1 MNKIQN
7 YIINYN
13 LLEENKEFYI
23 KSKILPICK
32 DEIYTTLAICENS
45 QLDFLSS
52 KFTTLIKYIEIPEND
67 ILFILNSIDLRI
79 KLFKLLEKS
88 IKNENIEEEYIKE
101 FIFLIL
107 ELSIKNRAS
116 DIHIESFEKQLFIRL
131 RIDGKLK
138 IFFTFSSKY
147 FALIS
152 SSFKVMANLDI
163 TLRLLPQDGRFNSI
177 IENNSYDFRI
187 SSMPSI
193 HGESL
198 VIRILDNNN
207 VNKTLDDLGFSK
219 NIYTQLKDILK
230 LRQGLV
236 LITGPTGSGK
246 TTTLYSLLQ
255 ELNFE
260 DKKIITIEDP
270 VEYKIDSII
279 QIGIN
284 EKIGLSFEKV
294 LKNILRQDPDIIL
307 IGEIRDKFSLDI
319 ALQASL
325 TGHLVIASIHA
336 SSCVETISRLIDLN
350 SDSFLI
356 ASTLK
361 MILSQ
366 RLVLNICKSCSFK
379 GCEICNYTGYY
390 DRSSIAEVLVV
401 DEKISSM
408 IFKKE
413 DTNLIKRYLEE
424 YNFKTILDD
433 GKYKVSQNIT
443 SLEEVYKVIS
453 I

>member
-1 MNKIQN
+1 MKKIQN
-7 YIINYN
+7 YIIDYS
-13 LLEENKEFYI
+13 LLEKNKDFYI
-23 KSKILPICK
+23 QNKILPIFQDDLYTHIAIYK
-32 DEIYTTLAICENS
+32 DSILNEIDSKITTLKI
-45 QLDFLSS
+45 
-52 KFTTLIKYIEIPEND
+52 YIEIPKND
-67 ILFILNSIDLRI
+67 ILFILNSINLRVE
-79 KLFKLLEKS
+79 LFNLLEKV
-88 IKNENIEEEYIKE
+88 IKNENMQEGNIKD
-101 FIFLIL
+101 FLLLIL
-107 ELSIKNRAS
+107 EFSVKSRAS
-116 DIHIESFEKQLFIRL
+116 DIHIECFEKKLFIRF

-147 FALIS
+147 FSMIS
-152 SSFKVMANLDI
+152 SSLKVMANLDI
-163 TLRLLPQDGRFNSI
+163 TLKLLPQDGRFNCSI
-177 IENNSYDFRI
+177 EDISYNFRL
-187 SSMPSI
+187 STMPSI
-193 HGESL
+193 YAESL
-198 VIRILDNNN
+198 VIRILDNKNI
-207 VNKTLDDLGFSK
+207 NKKLNELGFSQ
-219 NIYTQLKDILK
+219 NIYTQLKDVVNLT
-230 LRQGLV
+230 QGLV

-255 ELNFE
+255 EFSFE

-336 SSCVETISRLIDLN
+336 NSCVETISRLIDLN
-350 SDSFLI
+350 ADSFLI
-356 ASTLK
+356 ANTLK
-361 MILSQ
+361 MIMAQ
-366 RLVLNICKSCSFK
+366 RLVLNICKSCALK
-379 GCEICNYTGYY
+379 GCELCNYTGFY
-390 DRSSIAEVLVV
+390 DRSSIAEILLL

-413 DTNLIKRYLEE
+413 DTSLIKKYLQECH
-424 YNFKTILDD
+424 FKTILDD
-433 GKYKVSQNIT
+433 GKSKVSNNIT
-443 SLEEVYKVIS
+443 TIEEVYKVIN